1 MENAKKFHQMTIDE
15 RRKTLS
21 VERCVSEAL
30 LNAYSDPGGLDE
42 ETALRMTENVIGRY
56 ALPVGIARNFVVNGK
71 SYVVPMVIEEP
82 SVIAA
87 ASNGAKMALPGGGFR
102 AEADAPVMIGQLQL
116 VHVSDLDR
124 AVSALLADRDNIL
137 ALAAESCPGLIKRG
151 GGPVD
156 LQVRKL
162 PETPAGPMLVVHLLM
177 DVRDVMGAN
186 LIDTA
191 LEHIAPAV
199 ETACGGEVR
208 LRILSNL
215 ADQRLARARCE
226 IPVASLGFKEYDGE
240 TVSRRIAEAA
250 AFAEADPYRAV
261 THNKGIMNGIDAA
274 LMAVGND
281 WRAVEAGAH
290 AWAAGSGTIKPLS
303 HWSVEDEKLC
313 GRIELPLSVGI
324 YGGATHVHP
333 GAEASLRL
341 LGVESAGELA
351 SVLASV
357 GLAQNLAALRAL
369 STEGIQHGHMRLH
382 AKQMAAAAGAKGA
395 DADRIAAQMIRE
407 NHISAS
413 YAAELAAEALKK
425 EGHS

>member
-1 MENAKKFHQMTIDE
+1 MTIEE
-15 RRKTLS
+15 RRKTLA
-21 VERCVSEAL
+21 VERTVPESL
-30 LNAYSDPGGLDE
+30 LNAYSYPGGLDE
-42 ETALRMTENVIGRY
+42 ETAGRMTENVIGRY
-56 ALPVGIARNFVVNGK
+56 ALPVGIARNFIINGK
-71 SYVVPMVIEEP
+71 PYAVPMVIEEP

-87 ASNGAKMALPGGGFR
+87 ASNGAKMAQAGGGFH
-102 AEADAPVMIGQLQL
+102 AGADAPVMIGQLHI
-116 VHVSDLDR
+116 VRVPDPERAAAAVLD
-124 AVSALLADRDNIL
+124 SKDKIL
-137 ALAAESCPGLIKRG
+137 ALAADSCPGLIRRG

-156 LQVRKL
+156 LEVRNL
-162 PETPAGPMLVVHLLM
+162 PETPAGQMLIVHLLM

-191 LEHIAPAV
+191 LERIAPAV
-199 ETACGGEVR
+199 EAVSGGEVR

-215 ADQRLARARCE
+215 ADHRLARARCG
-226 IPVASLGFKEYDGE
+226 IPVASLGFKDYDGE
-240 TVSRRIAEAA
+240 MVSRRIVEAA

-290 AWAAGSGTIKPLS
+290 AWAARSGSIKPLS
-303 HWSVEDEKLC
+303 HWTVADGMLS
-313 GRIELPLSVGI
+313 GWIELPLAVGI
-324 YGGATHVHP
+324 FGGATRVHP

-341 LGVESAGELA
+341 LGVESSGELA
-351 SVLASV
+351 SVMASV

-395 DADRIAAQMIRE
+395 EADRIAAQMIRE

-413 YAAELAAEALKK
+413 YAAELAMEALEK
-425 EGHS
+425 EDHS